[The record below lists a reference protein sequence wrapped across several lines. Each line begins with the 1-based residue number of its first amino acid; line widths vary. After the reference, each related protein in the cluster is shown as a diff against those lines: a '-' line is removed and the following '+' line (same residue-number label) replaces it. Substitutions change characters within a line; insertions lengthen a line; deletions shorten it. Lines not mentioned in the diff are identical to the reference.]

1 MFQVNRTNI
10 KQLFTPGSAFQIS
23 NDGAEVT
30 FQDKTVSVG
39 NISSEEPVDPD
50 VKFNVVGNTKMDGKV
65 NMKLNVNIGDG
76 DDDDDND
83 NTILKVNGNS
93 KCTGNSEVAGTANLK
108 NKVNIGEP
116 SASNSDPDL
125 KLDISGNTNCSGTI
139 QSNEIVITSDYRLKT
154 NTKTLD
160 ESFVVDQLRP
170 VVYTKNNQSKK
181 EIGFIAHELQEHY
194 PDSVSGSKDG
204 EVMQHVNYNHMI
216 GILVNE
222 IQMLKKRVSQLEN
235 HS

>member
-39 NISSEEPVDPD
+39 NVSSQDPVDPD

-65 NMKLNVNIGDG
+65 NIGTSGSGSGSASNTNLKLDITGNIR
-76 DDDDDND
+76 
-83 NTILKVNGNS
+83 
-93 KCTGNSEVAGTANLK
+93 CTGNSEVTGTTNFK
-108 NKVNIGEP
+108 GKVSIAEP
-116 SASNSDPDL
+116 DSSSSDDPDL

-139 QSNEIVITSDYRLKT
+139 QSKEIVITSDYRLKT
-154 NTKTLD
+154 NIKTLD

-204 EVMQHVNYNHMI
+204 EVMQHVNYNHII

-222 IQMLKKRVSQLEN
+222 IQMLKKRVSKLEN